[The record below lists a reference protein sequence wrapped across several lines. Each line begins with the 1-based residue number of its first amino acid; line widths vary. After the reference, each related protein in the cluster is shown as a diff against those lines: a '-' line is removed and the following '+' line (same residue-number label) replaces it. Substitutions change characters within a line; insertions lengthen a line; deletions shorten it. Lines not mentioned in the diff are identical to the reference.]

1 MANVTGIGQITL
13 QDLTDGYSVNLTSES
28 AVFTGGD
35 SGVPSGLSASTQIT
49 AFTGAVQMTN
59 VSVTKADITVPAGIT
74 ATVQNS
80 GTATVSITFTTGS
93 GFAPPCS
100 ATIPVVIT
108 NGSSKITMNK
118 KFSFVEAKKGNTG
131 ATGAAGKSITEVTNY
146 YLASSLNTGVKTTDD
161 GWTPTMQSTDTT
173 KKYLWC
179 YQLIA
184 YSSGNPTKTVPV
196 IIGTHGAT
204 GGTGATGKGISKV
217 ENYYLT
223 TSASSGVSAEG
234 TTGWSKTPTAT
245 DTTKKYIWCYQLITY
260 TDNTTTKTTAAII
273 GTHGAT
279 GATGAA
285 GADSIAVFIYSSGPQ
300 FFRNNSGSTTL
311 TAMVTVGGVEQ
322 TITAA
327 GVCGSLGTIK
337 WYKDSGTTP
346 IATAKSITVT
356 ADDIDGQAVYWA
368 KLE

>member
-1 MANVTGIGQITL
+1 MAKITGIGQITL

-59 VSVTKADITVPAGIT
+59 VSVAKEKIIVPTGIT
-74 ATVQNS
+74 AAVQNS
-80 GTATVSITFTTGS
+80 GTSTVSVMFTTGS

-100 ATIPVVIT
+100 ATIPVDIT
-108 NGSSKITMNK
+108 NGSSTVTMNK
-118 KFSFVEAKKGNTG
+118 KFSFVEAKKGNIG
-131 ATGAAGKSITEVTNY
+131 ATGAAGRSISQVTNY
-146 YLASSLNTGVKTTDD
+146 YLASSSATGVETTDS
-161 GWTPTMQSTDTT
+161 GWTKTMQSTDTT
-173 KKYLWC
+173 NKYLWC
-179 YQLIA
+179 YQLIT
-184 YSSGNPTKTVPV
+184 YSSGDPTKTVPV

-217 ENYYLT
+217 ENRYLT
-223 TSASSGVSAEG
+223 TSLSSGISAET
-234 TTGWSKTPTAT
+234 TTGWSDTPTAT
-245 DTTKKYIWCYQLITY
+245 DTTNKYIWCYQLITY
-260 TDNTTTKTTAAII
+260 TDDTTTKTTAAII

-322 TITAA
+322 TITDA
-327 GVCGSLGTIK
+327 GVCGSLGSIK
-337 WYKDSGTTP
+337 WYKDKSTTP
-346 IATAKSITVT
+346 IKTAKSITVT
-356 ADDIDGQAVYWA
+356 ADDVDGQAVYWA

>member
-1 MANVTGIGQITL
+1 MAKITGIGQITL

-59 VSVTKADITVPAGIT
+59 VSVVKEEITVPTGIT
-74 ATVQNS
+74 AAVQNS
-80 GTATVSITFTTGS
+80 GTSTVSVTFTTGS

-100 ATIPVVIT
+100 ATIPVDIT
-108 NGSSKITMNK
+108 NGSSTVTMNK

-131 ATGAAGKSITEVTNY
+131 ATGAAGRSISQVTNY
-146 YLASSLNTGVKTTDD
+146 YLASSSATGIETTDS
-161 GWTPTMQSTDTT
+161 GWTETMQSTDTT
-173 KKYLWC
+173 NKYLWC
-179 YQLIA
+179 YQLIT
-184 YSSGNPTKTVPV
+184 YSSGDPTKTVPV

-217 ENYYLT
+217 ENRYLT
-223 TSASSGVSAEG
+223 TSLSSGVSAET
-234 TTGWSKTPTAT
+234 TTGWSDTPTAT
-245 DTTKKYIWCYQLITY
+245 DTTNKYIWCYQLITY
-260 TDNTTTKTTAAII
+260 TDDTTSKTTAAII

-322 TITAA
+322 TITDA
-327 GVCGSLGTIK
+327 GVCGSLGSIK
-337 WYKDSGTTP
+337 WYKDKSTTP
-346 IATAKSITVT
+346 IKTAKSITVT
-356 ADDIDGQAVYWA
+356 ADDVDGQAVYWA